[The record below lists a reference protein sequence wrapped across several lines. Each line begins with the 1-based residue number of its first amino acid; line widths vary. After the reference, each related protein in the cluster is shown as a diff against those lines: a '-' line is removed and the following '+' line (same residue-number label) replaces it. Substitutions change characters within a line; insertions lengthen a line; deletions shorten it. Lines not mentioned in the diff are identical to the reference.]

1 MLSKKNLISSLILML
16 LLSWIVE
23 IVRAQSGLGDADGG
37 VILSDQFGQYS
48 LGLQMEILEDPG
60 GQITIDQVTSP
71 EIVARFYP
79 SSEETLRFGVTRSA
93 IWTRFRVDDLSQ
105 NFPYWLLE
113 VNNATLE
120 YIDLYLP

>member
-1 MLSKKNLISSLILML
+1 
-16 LLSWIVE
+16 
-23 IVRAQSGLGDADGG
+23 
-37 VILSDQFGQYS
+37 VIGQFGQYS

-60 GQITIDQVTSP
+60 GQMTIDQVTSP
-71 EIVARFYP
+71 EMDTRFYP

-93 IWTRFRVDDLSQ
+93 IWTRFRVDDLNQ

>member
-1 MLSKKNLISSLILML
+1 
-16 LLSWIVE
+16 
-23 IVRAQSGLGDADGG
+23 
-37 VILSDQFGQYS
+37 
-48 LGLQMEILEDPG
+48 MEILEDPG

-71 EIVARFYP
+71 EMDARFYP
-79 SSEETLRFGVTRSA
+79 SSEETLRFGVIRSA